1 MKRYIQQGV
10 ATPVY
15 AILSVVWLFLII
27 APVSAGA
34 AEQTDW
40 VIPGDLQ
47 KVLESKIEEVSAATA
62 MDEQT
67 KATLTELYRRALTNL
82 NQAQNYQSD
91 ADLFTQ
97 ARQSAPAETE
107 KIRLTLEK
115 REEITPE
122 TVLDLSEDVT
132 QSELETLLEKERAD
146 LAAVEAKL
154 SDIKKRLE
162 NQVNRPAVARDR
174 LIAAQRELEEVNAEL
189 NRSAPPDETAEMKQ
203 ARKWEQETRAHAL
216 SNEIKKLD
224 NELLSHQARVRL
236 LEAKRDLAEY
246 NVNYVSTRVQ
256 LLENR
261 LSKSRLEEAEQVQQ
275 EAEAVQEKLKEKHPL
290 IQNLAENNV
299 ALSDRLK
306 TTAQQ
311 LESITSEYN
320 EARENT
326 SRLREELNTVKQKLE
341 VAGLS
346 EALGRVLMEQ
356 RRSLPELASIR
367 QKARERE
374 QLIVDA
380 GLRQIQYGEE
390 LRKLRDID
398 SYIDQLTKDLPPYQA
413 YDIESELRELI
424 TTRVDLLKK
433 AVSTEG
439 NYLRALGEL
448 ELAQRQLIDIIESYS
463 EYLRKRLL
471 WIRSIEPV
479 SLSML
484 DNLPDEVGRLLSP
497 ANWYQTVRDL
507 ARQLTDNYLMSFG
520 VVLLGLL
527 TLLRRRFLKK
537 VVSTGEDIRQAP
549 SDNFIHTLMALMWT
563 ALAAA
568 PLPLLLMLIG
578 WLLVSAPDIS
588 EFSNAVGV
596 GLMRFSH
603 EFIILLFFAD
613 ICIPDGLA
621 ARHLRWPVNAVRKIH
636 QELSLL
642 MVLFLPALF
651 IVVHSVNIDRV
662 GYGGGLAVLVVL
674 FAIGSIGF
682 FIIRVFT
689 PRGGVIADFLAS
701 HPASALN
708 RLRPLW
714 LGGLVALTVGMMI
727 LVLMGY
733 LYTGATLTR
742 NLIDMLWLIFF
753 LVLVHSLVVRWL
765 LIVGRRLVV
774 LQAFLHETGAEK
786 AAQAKPEKTGGDEA
800 PEVNEHEVDI
810 VSLNVQSQKLL
821 NTVVLFAGV
830 IGLWLIWAP
839 VLPAFGILEDV
850 SLWHQTE
857 IVDGVPKSVPVTLA
871 DMALA
876 IIVIIVTIAAARGL
890 PAILEFILLQRISIT
905 PGARYTAATL
915 LRYSIFAIGI
925 IVFFTFLGG
934 SWSQIQWLVAALGV
948 GIGFGLQ
955 EIVANFISGLIILFE
970 RPIRVGDIVTV
981 GNTTG
986 TVTRIQIRATTIT
999 NWDRQELLVPNKEFI
1014 TGRLLNWTLSD
1025 SINRANIQVG
1035 IAYGSDVKRALEL
1048 MKEAADEHENVLDD
1062 PAPLL
1067 TFDNFGDNTLNLQLR
1082 AYLPSMEHRLQT
1094 ITELNEAINRKF
1106 KEAGITIAFPQRDV
1120 HLDSVGPINVRLH
1133 RD

>member
-10 ATPVY
+10 VKPVHV
-15 AILSVVWLFLII
+15 IVSIVWLFLII
-27 APVSAGA
+27 APASAGT
-34 AEQTDW
+34 AEQADQ

-82 NQAQNYQSD
+82 NQAQNYQSE
-91 ADLFTQ
+91 ADIFRQ
-97 ARQSAPAETE
+97 AQQDAPAETE
-107 KIRLTLEK
+107 KIRQTLEQ

-122 TVLDLSEDVT
+122 TVLDLSGDIT
-132 QSELETLLEKERAD
+132 QSELEPLLEKERAD
-146 LAAVEAKL
+146 LAAVEARL
-154 SDIKKRLE
+154 SDFKKRLE
-162 NQVNRPAVARDR
+162 NQVNRPAAARDR
-174 LIAAQRELEEVNAEL
+174 LIAAQRELEDVNAEL
-189 NRSAPPDETAEMKQ
+189 DRPAPPDETAEMKQ
-203 ARKWEQETRAHAL
+203 AREWEQETRAYAL

-236 LEAKRDLAEY
+236 LEAKRELAEY
-246 NVNYVSTRVQ
+246 NVNYVSTRVK

-299 ALSDRLK
+299 ALGERLK

-311 LESITSEYN
+311 QESITSEYN

-326 SRLREELNTVKQKLE
+326 NRLREELNTVKQKLE

-356 RRSLPELASIR
+356 RRSLPDLAPIR

-390 LRKLRDID
+390 LRKLRDVD
-398 SYIDQLTKDLPPYQA
+398 SHIDQLTKDLPPYQA
-413 YDIESELRELI
+413 YEIESELRELI
-424 TTRVDLLKK
+424 TTRIDLLKK
-433 AVSTEG
+433 AISTES

-448 ELAQRQLIDIIESYS
+448 ELAQRQLIDIIENYG

-479 SLSML
+479 SLSLL
-484 DNLPDEVGRLLSP
+484 DIVPDEVGRLLSP
-497 ANWYQTVRDL
+497 SNWYQTVSDL
-507 ARQLTDNYLMSFG
+507 ARQFADNYLMTFAA
-520 VVLLGLL
+520 VLLGLL
-527 TLLRRRFLKK
+527 TLLRRWFLKK
-537 VVSTGEDIRQAP
+537 VVLTGKDIRQAP

-568 PLPLLLMLIG
+568 PLPLLLMLSS
-578 WLLVSAPDIS
+578 WLLVSAPDVS
-588 EFSNAVGV
+588 EFSSAVGI
-596 GLMRFSH
+596 GLMRFSR
-603 EFIILLFFAD
+603 EFLILLFFAD

-621 ARHLRWPVNAVRKIH
+621 ARHLRWPENAVRKIH

-651 IVVHSVNIDRV
+651 IAVHTVNIDRV

-674 FAIGSIGF
+674 FAIGSIGV
-682 FIIRVFT
+682 FIIRIFT

-701 HPASALN
+701 HPASALK

-714 LGGLVALTVGMMI
+714 LGGLVALTVTMMI

-765 LIVGRRLVV
+765 LIVGRRLAI
-774 LQAFLHETGAEK
+774 LQAFLHKKETEK
-786 AAQAKPEKTGGDEA
+786 AAQAKSEKTGGDET
-800 PEVNEHEVDI
+800 PEVDEHEFDI

-876 IIVIIVTIAAARGL
+876 IIVIIVTITAARGL

-905 PGARYTAATL
+905 AGARYTAATL
-915 LRYSIFAIGI
+915 LRYSIYAIGV

-981 GNTTG
+981 GDTTG
-986 TVTRIQIRATTIT
+986 TVTRIKIRATTIT

-1014 TGRLLNWTLSD
+1014 TNRLLNWTLSD
-1025 SINRANIQVG
+1025 SINRVNIPVG

-1048 MKEAADEHENVLDD
+1048 MKEAAEEHENVLDD

-1067 TFDNFGDNTLNLQLR
+1067 TFDNFGDNALILQLR
-1082 AYLPSMEHRLQT
+1082 AYIPSMDHRLQT

-1120 HLDSVGPINVRLH
+1120 HLNSVGPIDVRLH